1 MLHLLLGR
9 ALMRWLDKLGDD
21 PSQAPPP
28 SQPDSVEEPV
38 ATHEE
43 LTEESA
49 PEPLEWV
56 YPKVQRRAMG
66 SMFEIYLAGTDREAM
81 LAGGEEA
88 LDEVER
94 LERQLSHYRDDS
106 DIARLNIHAREQWVR
121 LEPRLYELLK
131 HCHDLTMATE
141 GAFDITAGPLIK
153 AWGFFKGE
161 GRIPSESERS
171 EILDNLG
178 TERILFDD
186 QDQLVYFTNP
196 KLEINLGAIG
206 KGFAVDAAARTLHFF
221 GIDHAVIHGGLSTI
235 YALGEPPTDYPS
247 HGSDEPDTETESSSL
262 IPHPLSLPTGWPFD
276 IKDPR
281 DRETVLETV
290 YLNDQA
296 LSTSGN
302 YEQFFE
308 VDGMRY
314 THIIDPRSGMP
325 VQGMMSVSV
334 ITDNAAD
341 SDALSTA
348 FFVMGRE
355 ATEEYCKAHPNIR
368 VIMVEEN
375 EIDITVTKIGFH
387 SPLK

>member
-9 ALMRWLDKLGDD
+9 ALMRWLDKISEG

-28 SQPDSVEEPV
+28 NQPDSVEEPV
-38 ATHEE
+38 ATHDEP
-43 LTEESA
+43 TEEPA
-49 PEPLEWV
+49 ADPLDWV

-106 DIARLNIHAREQWVR
+106 DVARLNIHAKEQWVR

-131 HCHDLTMATE
+131 RCKELSTATD
-141 GAFDITAGPLIK
+141 GAFDITAGPLVK

-161 GRIPSESERS
+161 GRIPSESELS
-171 EILDNLG
+171 EILNNLG

-186 QDQLVYFTNP
+186 EDHLVYFTNP

-206 KGFAVDAAARTLHFF
+206 KGFAVDVAARTLHFF
-221 GIDHAVIHGGLSTI
+221 GVDHAVIHGGQSTI
-235 YALGEPPTDYPS
+235 YALGEPPSDYPTEIP
-247 HGSDEPDTETESSSL
+247 GPEVTNDETESPSHIPQHSSL
-262 IPHPLSLPTGWPFD
+262 PVGWPFE

-290 YLNDQA
+290 YLKDEA

-308 VDGMRY
+308 VDGKRY
-314 THIIDPRSGMP
+314 THIIDPRTGMP

-334 ITDNAAD
+334 IADNAAD

-355 ATEEYCKAHPNIR
+355 ATEEYCQAHPNIR
-368 VIMVEEN
+368 VIMVEESSA
-375 EIDITVTKIGFH
+375 DIAVTKIGFG
-387 SPLK
+387 